1 MLSIIIQKHSA
12 NIFIEYLCL
21 GTVLTLFNLIQ
32 IIKIWTVDKPYFP
45 VLKSPACF
53 PIKSSTHRRFL

>member
-45 VLKSPACF
+45 AVC
-53 PIKSSTHRRFL
+53 